1 MGPFSQPAESDQPC
15 GHLDLGLPASRTV
28 RQPVSVISA
37 VQPAVLS
44 HGSFSKR
51 VIYVLV
57 VFDIH
62 RTDTIEML
70 WNREPWHSF
79 PPIPRSRRDTSSGK
93 TPGRTFWSV
102 QYLELV
108 HGGSIDTTEVCACCN
123 TDQALIA
130 RFVGRLAR
138 LKEVV
143 EKMVVEHTQC
153 LVSRLWLLCR
163 ESHKTTENWSPIQ
176 QCIQK
181 LLRVSKNS
189 RL

>member
-1 MGPFSQPAESDQPC
+1 M
-15 GHLDLGLPASRTV
+15 
-28 RQPVSVISA
+28 
-37 VQPAVLS
+37 
-44 HGSFSKR
+44 
-51 VIYVLV
+51 LV

-108 HGGSIDTTEVCACCN
+108 RGGSIDTTEVCACCN
-123 TDQALIA
+123 RDQALIA

-143 EKMVVEHTQC
+143 EKMVVAHSMPCVTS
-153 LVSRLWLLCR
+153 VAVMS
-163 ESHKTTENWSPIQ
+163 
-176 QCIQK
+176 
-181 LLRVSKNS
+181 
-189 RL
+189 